1 MFELQQI
8 QRMFGMAATAAVL
21 AVSFA
26 FFGATAGQN
35 PSIEA
40 KPSENGVLTPG
51 LLSADEAAVY
61 STVFANLFEAGPGR
75 PIVLE
80 NRTSIGVPPG
90 MWATTS
96 VQGADTSKF
105 LAKLSPDTRADY
117 QAKNKKSMALPQHCE
132 LAPVCSAED
141 VVSLTAIVVTKNKN
155 DKGWKNFFSK
165 YPNSPGILL
174 VSRIGFNSDK
184 TEAIV
189 YAGKSCGTLCGEG
202 YYVRLTKIGE
212 HWAVADQTTVWI
224 A

>member
-1 MFELQQI
+1 
-8 QRMFGMAATAAVL
+8 MFGATATVAVL
-21 AVSFA
+21 ASWFAVSW
-26 FFGATAGQN
+26 ATAGQN
-35 PSIEA
+35 PSSEA
-40 KPSENGVLTPG
+40 KPSENAVQTPG

-61 STVFANLFEAGPGR
+61 SALLASLFEAGPGR

-80 NRTSIGVPPG
+80 NHTSIGVPPG

-117 QAKNKKSMALPQHCE
+117 QAKNKKSMSLPQPCT
-132 LAPVCSAED
+132 LAPECSAED

-174 VSRIGFNSDK
+174 VSRIGFNADK

-212 HWAVADQTTVWI
+212 RWTVADQTTVWI

>member
-1 MFELQQI
+1 MC
-8 QRMFGMAATAAVL
+8 GMAATGAMTAAC
-21 AVSFA
+21 FA
-26 FFGATAGQN
+26 LCGGAAGQN
-35 PSIEA
+35 PTTDA
-40 KPSENGVLTPG
+40 KPSENAVQAPTS
-51 LLSADEAAVY
+51 LSADEAAVY
-61 STVFANLFEAGPGR
+61 SAVFASLFEAGPGR
-75 PIVLE
+75 PIVVE

-105 LAKLSPDTRADY
+105 LAKLSADTRADY
-117 QAKNKKSMALPQHCE
+117 QAKNKKSMALPQRCE
-132 LAPVCSAED
+132 LAPECSAED

-165 YPNSPGILL
+165 YPNAPGILL

-212 HWAVADQTTVWI
+212 RWAVADQTTVWI

>member
-1 MFELQQI
+1 MFESRQMK
-8 QRMFGMAATAAVL
+8 RMFGVAATGAMMAAW
-21 AVSFA
+21 FA
-26 FFGATAGQN
+26 LCGGAAGQN
-35 PSIEA
+35 PSGDA
-40 KPSENGVLTPG
+40 KPPESAVQAPAS
-51 LLSADEAAVY
+51 LSVDEAAVY
-61 STVFANLFEAGPGR
+61 SAVFASLFEAGPGR

-105 LAKLSPDTRADY
+105 LAKLAPDTRADY
-117 QAKNKKSMALPQHCE
+117 QAKNKKSMTLPQPCA
-132 LAPVCSAED
+132 LAPECSAED

-174 VSRIGFNSDK
+174 VSRIGFNADK

-212 HWAVADQTTVWI
+212 RWAVADQTTVWI